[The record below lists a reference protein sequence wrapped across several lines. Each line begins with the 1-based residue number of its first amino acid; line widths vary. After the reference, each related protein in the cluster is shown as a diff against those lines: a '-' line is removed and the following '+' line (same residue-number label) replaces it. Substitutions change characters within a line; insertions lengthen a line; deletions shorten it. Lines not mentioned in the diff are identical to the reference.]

1 MIFKTWLSN
10 INKAALTL
18 ESLNKINFNVNALS
32 VSDISR
38 IADVKDITTVFN
50 ELQSI
55 SKADYGDFG
64 ALKIQESAVAVSA
77 LSGELQASTLMMNGF
92 STTETQAVL
101 SANGLTDAKI
111 EQVLAFAQS
120 GESIKSYNAEVI
132 KACLQNSALS
142 STEQQSVLDKLG
154 LIDATTG
161 ELISTKQVTQAK
173 IEEALINSGLE
184 ASEASVTAERI
195 VSTITQGT
203 QKASIEA
210 ILALTKKQIVENT
223 KYIASM
229 VAAHPVA
236 TALCTAL
243 TALGGVI
250 LYNTHKEKEYQKI
263 LKESVNTMSNATS
276 EYSNSASKLSELT
289 KTYISL
295 EKQLSLTNITE
306 EETYQIKSDLYDIQC
321 SLIDNFGNEA
331 KGIDLVNGEYHEQ
344 LSLIQQINK
353 EAADAFLTKNKE
365 DYKNNISYLTDKKD
379 FRSKYTSKWSSK
391 NSGYMSDDL
400 RNILEANGLTIDAE
414 TWRSELGGSFTKY
427 FVEFENV
434 TREEAYNLAMQLGKV
449 LRSAGEEN
457 ADLTQDPYYDL
468 VQSYLSYVTT
478 ELIDESEL
486 NSAKEN
492 ADYYEKLSAMSSSS
506 FSELYNNFVDAR
518 DEYREALQTGENVDD
533 ARINFDNI
541 YGEFLN
547 SSQIKSDEIENAFAD
562 VKNSIDEELVKLNDW
577 EKSLSG
583 SNELDIISSLRVT
596 DDQLRGINWNDEFT
610 SPTEEAFG
618 NLLTYLGASRE
629 DIEQVISLLVKM
641 KSVIGE
647 ADVKNDTLNN
657 NTPFPQAWTA
667 SFTSEDESVRKLG
680 NTLLE
685 LAEQGRLTIET
696 FNNADSSDYFKNL
709 GISADEAVSKIN
721 RMADESQ
728 QLSSMANQISSMSEA
743 LDTKQ
748 AEGFVSADVLSGFDA
763 EVRGLES
770 WDKFQTFLGSV
781 STSYDEC
788 QEAASA
794 LASEWINNSDFL
806 AQLTEENKEYYATQ
820 LEAMG
825 IENYEEIISYAQ
837 SLNEAKE
844 ALAQANEMSGEA
856 TQDEIEALIA
866 EGAYSELTAGL
877 ILQLYDAKIAEQALT
892 LDTSADCEELIAL
905 AGDADKT
912 SRSIQLLLQLKD
924 IYNGFESGIYDD
936 NHLLREKAL
945 ADVDR
950 IKGELEELANGESE
964 NSITIPGV
972 TLGNKGKSAAK
983 SAGRDA
989 GDAYVDAFEKE
1000 LDDLKTLRDRGTIT
1014 EKAYLDEF
1022 RRLYQRYYRD
1032 KKKYAEE
1039 YAKYEHEYLQGMK
1052 SLYESALSGITSML
1066 DKQIGTY
1073 EDQKSAAVDSLEAER
1088 DARIEVLETQKEQYE
1103 EQIKLIDE
1111 QIEAKEK
1118 IIDGINEEIDA
1129 IKDANEQ
1136 RKREIDLEKSKYE
1149 LERMMNQRTILQY
1162 SADKGMHYTQDTEG
1176 ARDAKQAVEDAELEI
1191 EIAGKEEQIKLIEKE
1206 IDLLEERKES
1216 INEQIDLLDVQ
1227 IDQINKQYDQM
1238 IAETEQYWDSII
1250 QGMEDYK
1257 SRWQELGEIEEQAKL
1272 TATLEQLGI
1281 STNDILNMSGEA
1293 FARFKEEYFS
1303 LLADIY
1309 SGNDTMLSG
1318 LSDAAGMNTEA
1329 LGSYLEATQQY
1340 IDGLNGLGE
1349 AISPV
1354 SDAIGAVTGALT
1366 GGSSSGDLGTDGAD
1380 TGTDAGT
1387 GGLVGAMNSLKEATD
1402 EALGS
1407 GGDES
1412 ASDGT
1417 GAIGKFGQLKGAVTD
1432 VTAAIGSDT
1441 SETSGESVSGEQ
1453 TDGTSEN
1460 GKGLIGSVGNL
1471 GQKTEEILGEPDGEG
1486 VTGRFGQL
1494 SEVIG
1499 QAKDYVHEMLEGLR
1513 DIDGETFE
1521 CTIKINVDM
1530 NGELPGAI
1538 SGTISSKIQAGVRNF
1553 SNSKPV
1559 RDDTPHISSG
1569 LSSQSAETTAAESEP
1584 EISAFSPES
1593 FRNGA
1598 EPLPTQ
1604 KDGSLLRPIGPGE
1617 RAYELHKAFE
1627 PLLEKADDSFEYLSG
1642 NAMITHTRLIEK
1654 MVRDITAA
1662 NMITNNKNIQP
1673 NIRIGDI
1680 RITCPGVTSREV
1692 AAQVGSELNRLF
1704 SGFHLYTE
1712 QQSAIR

>member
-1 MIFKTWLSN
+1 MFTTKNQELAIFGNGLSETKEKLIAFFDAYERGGVKGESGIIDTFFSKKKMPSLTPELLNTFESFKNKFNNSSLSADDIAEQMKNVDASILDYARTCKNGEMTTKGFEESLNSMSRTSKIGQAALQAFATAGNMVVGFLASKVIQAGVTAIDNWIHRVDKANEAMENAVSKYDSAKSNLEDINSQLETHQETLNSLLAKDKLTYAEKGQLKELQAITRELQLQRDIEQSKADAASKEAADKAMNAFEKQYSHDLSEESLNRMLSADAAPMTLDENDIVGN
-10 INKAALTL
+10 IAAYTRAKELYEESMQKYQNPTLSDDDAAWYADEAQYYEETMTDYANALDNNLADLWDKLNALKSEYNKAFTKQQNAPSSLSTSEKDIIASYESIYDTIQMIYRHARPDEWNDMEFQNIFHTEGIEKTREELAEMVKAGKLTPETLAGFPILNRAIEKSALFLKEGQTAAEGFCEQLDALYGSANYDTTRNQLMHSLGFGDTIDSAGEAQLWNSLSKLGSEELILDAYLQVKDLYGEHPEGWTPEDWFAHIQSELENRQLELHAQLSVTETLGRLDERLNPALDSLKSAYQSIFTDDGFTLENVGVDMLRSISSSIDELNAMEGVDIQIDPSAFEDFARTLTDTASTADDVQEQFRALTGIIVRAAGSTAVNADNFDVLARSLEEMGAVNARDVLEEIMLAQQDFEAISDELGLTL
-18 ESLNKINFNVNALS
+18 EDVAGATYQETVQMLQNAQAAGLNTQALW
-32 VSDISR
+32 
-38 IADVKDITTVFN
+38 K
-50 ELQSI
+50 L
-55 SKADYGDFG
+55 
-64 ALKIQESAVAVSA
+64 AVAQ
-77 LSGELQASTLMMNGF
+77 G
-92 STTETQAVL
+92 
-101 SANGLTDAKI
+101 
-111 EQVLAFAQS
+111 
-120 GESIKSYNAEVI
+120 
-132 KACLQNSALS
+132 
-142 STEQQSVLDKLG
+142 
-154 LIDATTG
+154 
-161 ELISTKQVTQAK
+161 
-173 IEEALINSGLE
+173 
-184 ASEASVTAERI
+184 
-195 VSTITQGT
+195 TITDGT
-203 QKASIEA
+203 IATESNVDALLAEA
-210 ILALTKKQIVENT
+210 QAAGLD
-223 KYIASM
+223 ASM
-229 VAAHPVA
+229 
-236 TALCTAL
+236 L
-243 TALGGVI
+243 TALGNIQNGNI
-250 LYNTHKEKEYQKI
+250 KDTAAAQKI
-263 LKESVNTMSNATS
+263 MEQAR
-276 EYSNSASKLSELT
+276 
-289 KTYISL
+289 
-295 EKQLSLTNITE
+295 Q
-306 EETYQIKSDLYDIQC
+306 DIQ
-321 SLIDNFGNEA
+321 
-331 KGIDLVNGEYHEQ
+331 
-344 LSLIQQINK
+344 
-353 EAADAFLTKNKE
+353 
-365 DYKNNISYLTDKKD
+365 
-379 FRSKYTSKWSSK
+379 
-391 NSGYMSDDL
+391 
-400 RNILEANGLTIDAE
+400 
-414 TWRSELGGSFTKY
+414 
-427 FVEFENV
+427 
-434 TREEAYNLAMQLGKV
+434 
-449 LRSAGEEN
+449 
-457 ADLTQDPYYDL
+457 
-468 VQSYLSYVTT
+468 
-478 ELIDESEL
+478 
-486 NSAKEN
+486 
-492 ADYYEKLSAMSSSS
+492 
-506 FSELYNNFVDAR
+506 
-518 DEYREALQTGENVDD
+518 
-533 ARINFDNI
+533 
-541 YGEFLN
+541 
-547 SSQIKSDEIENAFAD
+547 
-562 VKNSIDEELVKLNDW
+562 
-577 EKSLSG
+577 
-583 SNELDIISSLRVT
+583 
-596 DDQLRGINWNDEFT
+596 
-610 SPTEEAFG
+610 
-618 NLLTYLGASRE
+618 AS
-629 DIEQVISLLVKM
+629 
-641 KSVIGE
+641 
-647 ADVKNDTLNN
+647 
-657 NTPFPQAWTA
+657 
-667 SFTSEDESVRKLG
+667 
-680 NTLLE
+680 
-685 LAEQGRLTIET
+685 
-696 FNNADSSDYFKNL
+696 
-709 GISADEAVSKIN
+709 
-721 RMADESQ
+721 MADMTLDFD
-728 QLSSMANQISSMSEA
+728 LSS
-743 LDTKQ
+743 
-748 AEGFVSADVLSGFDA
+748 
-763 EVRGLES
+763 R
-770 WDKFQTFLGSV
+770 
-781 STSYDEC
+781 
-788 QEAASA
+788 
-794 LASEWINNSDFL
+794 
-806 AQLTEENKEYYATQ
+806 
-820 LEAMG
+820 
-825 IENYEEIISYAQ
+825 
-837 SLNEAKE
+837 
-844 ALAQANEMSGEA
+844 
-856 TQDEIEALIA
+856 
-866 EGAYSELTAGL
+866 
-877 ILQLYDAKIAEQALT
+877 
-892 LDTSADCEELIAL
+892 
-905 AGDADKT
+905 
-912 SRSIQLLLQLKD
+912 
-924 IYNGFESGIYDD
+924 
-936 NHLLREKAL
+936 
-945 ADVDR
+945 
-950 IKGELEELANGESE
+950 
-964 NSITIPGV
+964 
-972 TLGNKGKSAAK
+972 LGNKGKSTAK
-983 SAGRDA
+983 SAGN
-989 GDAYVDAFEKE
+989 AYVDAFEKE

-1366 GGSSSGDLGTDGAD
+1366 GGSSSGDQGTDGAD

-1569 LSSQSAETTAAESEP
+1569 LSSQSAETTAAEPVTADIMTAAETSTVGIIPVAGTSTVGVMPTAESEP

>member
-1 MIFKTWLSN
+1 MLLIILISIHLYSTIFKT
-10 INKAALTL
+10 
-18 ESLNKINFNVNALS
+18 
-32 VSDISR
+32 
-38 IADVKDITTVFN
+38 IADKTTLSGQKIV
-50 ELQSI
+50 
-55 SKADYGDFG
+55 G
-64 ALKIQESAVAVSA
+64 ALQARKIIQQQAVQQLQTDIQCLKQYELACQRGTVTSKDFNNTMHNASAEAQSYAVNIKNGTGSIQVYA
-77 LSGELQASTLMMNGF
+77 NTQKELQASLKATSIASRIANTGIKILSATLNTIISTAIFSLISKGISLATEKINNLIHHNELVIKKATDLFNDFQSDIDSITSNQDKLNSYADEFKNLSTGVDDLGRNISLTADEYLRYQNIVKEIVSINPSLIEGYDKENNILTNKNGLLETSIQLLRDEYNQKLKNLTLPDNINTAIEGAIGKF
-92 STTETQAVL
+92 NLAKERFFDIKVPTTLAYSGVKIDKDGAKNPGYVNQISRYIQDIIGVEFDEWEGGLNQYIFDNAEAVFNNIDKIVERAAQTKDGWEGLNDNQLIDLMDYFKELRIAYTDLNNAAISANPTLQYVAMAEDSYINLSNIQKKFIADYINGIKVTSDTTEQQKNNIRKSIILLVQEL
-101 SANGLTDAKI
+101 SNLDNI
-111 EQVLAFAQS
+111 EI
-120 GESIKSYNAEVI
+120 E
-132 KACLQNSALS
+132 SALS
-142 STEQQSVLDKLG
+142 DLYAIPTDEQSVSEFVEQFRNALEIIKAYCQENGIEIPISITESEQSINDLETQYQSTVAFAKERFDG
-154 LIDATTG
+154 YDPTSFFEEHSINTQEEIDAWQEIAQGATN
-161 ELISTKQVTQAK
+161 AA
-173 IEEALINSGLE
+173 EAE
-184 ASEASVTAERI
+184 
-195 VSTITQGT
+195 
-203 QKASIEA
+203 K
-210 ILALTKKQIVENT
+210 
-223 KYIASM
+223 KYI
-229 VAAHPVA
+229 
-236 TALCTAL
+236 
-243 TALGGVI
+243 
-250 LYNTHKEKEYQKI
+250 Q
-263 LKESVNTMSNATS
+263 
-276 EYSNSASKLSELT
+276 
-289 KTYISL
+289 
-295 EKQLSLTNITE
+295 SLTTH
-306 EETYQIKSDLYDIQC
+306 T
-321 SLIDNFGNEA
+321 
-331 KGIDLVNGEYHEQ
+331 
-344 LSLIQQINK
+344 
-353 EAADAFLTKNKE
+353 
-365 DYKNNISYLTDKKD
+365 
-379 FRSKYTSKWSSK
+379 
-391 NSGYMSDDL
+391 
-400 RNILEANGLTIDAE
+400 
-414 TWRSELGGSFTKY
+414 
-427 FVEFENV
+427 
-434 TREEAYNLAMQLGKV
+434 
-449 LRSAGEEN
+449 
-457 ADLTQDPYYDL
+457 P
-468 VQSYLSYVTT
+468 
-478 ELIDESEL
+478 
-486 NSAKEN
+486 
-492 ADYYEKLSAMSSSS
+492 
-506 FSELYNNFVDAR
+506 
-518 DEYREALQTGENVDD
+518 
-533 ARINFDNI
+533 
-541 YGEFLN
+541 
-547 SSQIKSDEIENAFAD
+547 
-562 VKNSIDEELVKLNDW
+562 
-577 EKSLSG
+577 
-583 SNELDIISSLRVT
+583 
-596 DDQLRGINWNDEFT
+596 
-610 SPTEEAFG
+610 
-618 NLLTYLGASRE
+618 
-629 DIEQVISLLVKM
+629 
-641 KSVIGE
+641 
-647 ADVKNDTLNN
+647 
-657 NTPFPQAWTA
+657 TPFPQAWTA
-667 SFTSEDESVRKLG
+667 SFTSEDESVRELG

-892 LDTSADCEELIAL
+892 LDTSADCEKLIAL

-924 IYNGFESGIYDD
+924 IYNGFESGIYDG
-936 NHLLREKAL
+936 NRLLREEAL
-945 ADVDR
+945 AEVDR

-964 NSITIPGV
+964 NSITMPGV
-972 TLGNKGKSAAK
+972 TLGNKGTSAAK
-983 SAGRDA
+983 SAGQSA

-1000 LDDLKTLRDRGTIT
+1000 LEDLKDLRGRGTIT

-1118 IIDGINEEIDA
+1118 IIDGINEEINA

-1162 SADKGMHYTQDTEG
+1162 SADKGMHYTQDTDG
-1176 ARDAKQAVEDAELEI
+1176 VRDARQTVEDAELEI

-1272 TATLEQLGI
+1272 TAALEQLGI

-1293 FARFKEEYFS
+1293 FARFKEEYLG

-1318 LSDAAGMNTEA
+1318 LSDAAGINTEA

-1366 GGSSSGDLGTDGAD
+1366 GGSSSGGQGTDGTD
-1380 TGTDAGT
+1380 KGTDTGT

-1598 EPLPTQ
+1598 ENGAEPLPTQ

>member
-1 MIFKTWLSN
+1 MHTRCVPLSCKINRHPQPVTQPGTIFKTFDSSIDKWTAKIGVFGKSFHAIGTAVNDALEAVINNLDNFDEDVGFWESLKANLSSIDTGKNLIKNPLGEVISQENIDSYIEELDLNSAEKILKKTFNWQKDVNNNKKTWQEYFDTFDNGDDYIVKLIKNTEDLSKLESQDLVDACQEARESVLNHNQALENMSLKSKAGKVALQALSAAANTALMFLASMAVQALTDAWNSWNKTVKSSQEQVANISSRLENLNQELSELKNIENKSEYDHLRIQQLETEIGLQERLLEIEQKRLYQNQVGTTFSDYFDADSLVSKKTSEENRYNKTGYEYLSN
-10 INKAALTL
+10 QYEKNETDLNGVDEKIAALNNSLLVTETEAEKTDILEALNEATQSRSKLLEEQVKVEEQLTLNSAEYLNNYHVARDAVNSGLLSGSDLEKAKEMSEYWNQMYLDSLNMVSHIQKQTGTFDNSKLIKDTLAKTDFQEISRQLEELGSTGQLSVAVLSSQFPSLIKYLDNAGVSAQELYEYIMALYGPDTTNYDNTRNQLMNSLGFGDTIDSAGEAQLWNSLSKLGSEELILDAYLQVKDLYGEHPEGWTPEDWFTHIQSELENRQLELHAQLSVTETLGRLDERLNPALDSLKSAYQSIFTDDGFTLENVGVDMLRSISSSIDSLNAMEDVDIQIDPSAFEDFAQTLTDTASTADDVQEQFRALTNTIVRAAGSTAVDADNFNVLARSLEEMGAVNARDVLEEIMLAQQDFEAISDELGLTL
-18 ESLNKINFNVNALS
+18 EDVAGATYQETVQMLQNAQAAGLNTQALW
-32 VSDISR
+32 
-38 IADVKDITTVFN
+38 K
-50 ELQSI
+50 L
-55 SKADYGDFG
+55 
-64 ALKIQESAVAVSA
+64 AVAQ
-77 LSGELQASTLMMNGF
+77 G
-92 STTETQAVL
+92 
-101 SANGLTDAKI
+101 
-111 EQVLAFAQS
+111 
-120 GESIKSYNAEVI
+120 
-132 KACLQNSALS
+132 
-142 STEQQSVLDKLG
+142 
-154 LIDATTG
+154 
-161 ELISTKQVTQAK
+161 
-173 IEEALINSGLE
+173 
-184 ASEASVTAERI
+184 
-195 VSTITQGT
+195 TITDGT
-203 QKASIEA
+203 IATESNVDALLAEA
-210 ILALTKKQIVENT
+210 QAAGLD
-223 KYIASM
+223 ASM
-229 VAAHPVA
+229 
-236 TALCTAL
+236 L
-243 TALGGVI
+243 TALGNIQNGNI
-250 LYNTHKEKEYQKI
+250 KDTAAAQKI
-263 LKESVNTMSNATS
+263 MEQAR
-276 EYSNSASKLSELT
+276 
-289 KTYISL
+289 
-295 EKQLSLTNITE
+295 Q
-306 EETYQIKSDLYDIQC
+306 DIQ
-321 SLIDNFGNEA
+321 
-331 KGIDLVNGEYHEQ
+331 
-344 LSLIQQINK
+344 
-353 EAADAFLTKNKE
+353 
-365 DYKNNISYLTDKKD
+365 
-379 FRSKYTSKWSSK
+379 
-391 NSGYMSDDL
+391 
-400 RNILEANGLTIDAE
+400 
-414 TWRSELGGSFTKY
+414 
-427 FVEFENV
+427 
-434 TREEAYNLAMQLGKV
+434 
-449 LRSAGEEN
+449 
-457 ADLTQDPYYDL
+457 
-468 VQSYLSYVTT
+468 
-478 ELIDESEL
+478 
-486 NSAKEN
+486 
-492 ADYYEKLSAMSSSS
+492 
-506 FSELYNNFVDAR
+506 
-518 DEYREALQTGENVDD
+518 
-533 ARINFDNI
+533 
-541 YGEFLN
+541 
-547 SSQIKSDEIENAFAD
+547 
-562 VKNSIDEELVKLNDW
+562 
-577 EKSLSG
+577 
-583 SNELDIISSLRVT
+583 
-596 DDQLRGINWNDEFT
+596 
-610 SPTEEAFG
+610 
-618 NLLTYLGASRE
+618 AS
-629 DIEQVISLLVKM
+629 
-641 KSVIGE
+641 
-647 ADVKNDTLNN
+647 
-657 NTPFPQAWTA
+657 
-667 SFTSEDESVRKLG
+667 
-680 NTLLE
+680 
-685 LAEQGRLTIET
+685 
-696 FNNADSSDYFKNL
+696 
-709 GISADEAVSKIN
+709 
-721 RMADESQ
+721 MADMTLDFD
-728 QLSSMANQISSMSEA
+728 LSS
-743 LDTKQ
+743 
-748 AEGFVSADVLSGFDA
+748 
-763 EVRGLES
+763 R
-770 WDKFQTFLGSV
+770 
-781 STSYDEC
+781 
-788 QEAASA
+788 
-794 LASEWINNSDFL
+794 
-806 AQLTEENKEYYATQ
+806 
-820 LEAMG
+820 
-825 IENYEEIISYAQ
+825 
-837 SLNEAKE
+837 
-844 ALAQANEMSGEA
+844 
-856 TQDEIEALIA
+856 
-866 EGAYSELTAGL
+866 
-877 ILQLYDAKIAEQALT
+877 
-892 LDTSADCEELIAL
+892 
-905 AGDADKT
+905 
-912 SRSIQLLLQLKD
+912 
-924 IYNGFESGIYDD
+924 
-936 NHLLREKAL
+936 
-945 ADVDR
+945 
-950 IKGELEELANGESE
+950 
-964 NSITIPGV
+964 
-972 TLGNKGKSAAK
+972 LGNKGTSAAK

-1000 LDDLKTLRDRGTIT
+1000 LEDLKTLRDRGTIT

-1216 INEQIDLLDVQ
+1216 INEQIDQLDVQ

-1272 TATLEQLGI
+1272 TAALEQLGI

-1293 FARFKEEYFS
+1293 FARFKEEYLG

-1318 LSDAAGMNTEA
+1318 LSDAAGINTEA

-1366 GGSSSGDLGTDGAD
+1366 GGSSSGGQGTDGTD
-1380 TGTDAGT
+1380 TGTDTGT

-1569 LSSQSAETTAAESEP
+1569 LSSQSAETTAAEPVTADIMTAAETSTVGIIPVAGTSTVGVMPTAESEP

>member
-1 MIFKTWLSN
+1 MLLQFSTSCKSYSMIFKTINSSVDETRKTLALFNKDWNTYKRNWQNTNGTRGKIGSVFIPANAITKSDIEAIKAYNSQIDSGITSQTAFNRTMLNASPAAQNLVASYNGGKVSAQDMAIAQNAAKASTIGLTIAQTALNATINMGIGLLVSLVVKGIDKLVHANEEAIEKAEELRRKYEEFKLTNESN
-10 INKAALTL
+10 ITTIKGLKTEFEELSKGVSQYGDNISLTTEQYERYKEIIQQIVGMSPSLAEGYSTENGYIVDKNVLLERAIELQEQEYRNELRNITNLNNLETSMSGYIAEYKKAFNGGLVTDDMSAISTTTATDFSNALYRAFNLNGSGKHTYDNTEKIARKII
-18 ESLNKINFNVNALS
+18 ESLGIEDVNSEIQKYINKNGFFESSWFFKEYADTIAENIEVITGSLSADIVGLDDTVFDQNIEKAGSAAQSYLDMKDAIFMANESIRKDLGYIAEYADGYSDLSAEQQKFVNEFLKGYDISDIMSESYNPFNQGWKFDKDKMASVKHQITDFVESLSQDETTKIALANLYAIPTDEQSVSEFVEQFRNAL
-32 VSDISR
+32 
-38 IADVKDITTVFN
+38 
-50 ELQSI
+50 
-55 SKADYGDFG
+55 
-64 ALKIQESAVAVSA
+64 
-77 LSGELQASTLMMNGF
+77 
-92 STTETQAVL
+92 
-101 SANGLTDAKI
+101 
-111 EQVLAFAQS
+111 
-120 GESIKSYNAEVI
+120 EVI
-132 KACLQNSALS
+132 KTYCQENGIEIPISITESEQSINDLETQYQ
-142 STEQQSVLDKLG
+142 STVAFAKERFNGYDPTSFFEKHSINTQEE
-154 LIDATTG
+154 IDAWQEIAQGATN
-161 ELISTKQVTQAK
+161 AA
-173 IEEALINSGLE
+173 EAE
-184 ASEASVTAERI
+184 
-195 VSTITQGT
+195 
-203 QKASIEA
+203 K
-210 ILALTKKQIVENT
+210 
-223 KYIASM
+223 KYI
-229 VAAHPVA
+229 
-236 TALCTAL
+236 
-243 TALGGVI
+243 
-250 LYNTHKEKEYQKI
+250 Q
-263 LKESVNTMSNATS
+263 
-276 EYSNSASKLSELT
+276 
-289 KTYISL
+289 
-295 EKQLSLTNITE
+295 SLTT
-306 EETYQIKSDLYDIQC
+306 
-321 SLIDNFGNEA
+321 
-331 KGIDLVNGEYHEQ
+331 
-344 LSLIQQINK
+344 
-353 EAADAFLTKNKE
+353 
-365 DYKNNISYLTDKKD
+365 
-379 FRSKYTSKWSSK
+379 
-391 NSGYMSDDL
+391 
-400 RNILEANGLTIDAE
+400 
-414 TWRSELGGSFTKY
+414 
-427 FVEFENV
+427 
-434 TREEAYNLAMQLGKV
+434 
-449 LRSAGEEN
+449 
-457 ADLTQDPYYDL
+457 
-468 VQSYLSYVTT
+468 
-478 ELIDESEL
+478 
-486 NSAKEN
+486 
-492 ADYYEKLSAMSSSS
+492 
-506 FSELYNNFVDAR
+506 
-518 DEYREALQTGENVDD
+518 
-533 ARINFDNI
+533 
-541 YGEFLN
+541 
-547 SSQIKSDEIENAFAD
+547 
-562 VKNSIDEELVKLNDW
+562 
-577 EKSLSG
+577 
-583 SNELDIISSLRVT
+583 
-596 DDQLRGINWNDEFT
+596 
-610 SPTEEAFG
+610 
-618 NLLTYLGASRE
+618 
-629 DIEQVISLLVKM
+629 
-641 KSVIGE
+641 
-647 ADVKNDTLNN
+647 

-667 SFTSEDESVRKLG
+667 SFTSEDESVRELG

-696 FNNADSSDYFKNL
+696 FNNADSSDYFKTL

-877 ILQLYDAKIAEQALT
+877 ILQLYDAKIAEKALT

-924 IYNGFESGIYDD
+924 IYNGFESGIYDG
-936 NHLLREKAL
+936 NRLLREEAL
-945 ADVDR
+945 AEVDR

-964 NSITIPGV
+964 NSITMPGV
-972 TLGNKGKSAAK
+972 TLGNKGTSAAK
-983 SAGRDA
+983 SAGQSA
-989 GDAYVDAFEKE
+989 GNAYVEAFEKE
-1000 LDDLKTLRDRGTIT
+1000 LEDLKTLRDRGTIT

-1293 FARFKEEYFS
+1293 FARFKEEYLG

-1318 LSDAAGMNTEA
+1318 LSDAAGINTEA

-1366 GGSSSGDLGTDGAD
+1366 GGSSSGGQGTDGTD
-1380 TGTDAGT
+1380 KGTDTGT

-1453 TDGTSEN
+1453 TDGTGEN

-1569 LSSQSAETTAAESEP
+1569 LSSQSAETTAAEPVTADIMTAAETSTVGIIPVAGTSTVGVMPTAESEP